1 MSPSHKC
8 HSKQNFLHWQLLFI
22 LHLLVSFAIHHASS
36 CHISNMRPAC
46 QRNWST
52 QAMMGGESTLTVWW
66 PLTIQVPGTD
76 TALRRRE
83 RFNHFEKVKVVVRVI
98 AMECRTG
105 AWGWRRVFSLY
116 LWGSKSVCSIP
127 AAICELRSLF
137 QSIEGT
143 LGIPK
148 IPPNTITKYHKV
160 PQATQVSPNVFGT
173 LIIFL
178 MSLVCVKIGP
188 QKNQAMPI
196 H

>member
-1 MSPSHKC
+1 MIIHLDEGTTEEYDEIKYKLYPCKMYIIYNHCSMSPSHKC

-98 AMECRTG
+98 AMECRTMSELEVG
-105 AWGWRRVFSLY
+105 E
-116 LWGSKSVCSIP
+116 GSSVCTCG
-127 AAICELRSLF
+127 AQKVYVRSLRP
-137 QSIEGT
+137 S
-143 LGIPK
+143 
-148 IPPNTITKYHKV
+148 
-160 PQATQVSPNVFGT
+160 VSCDICF
-173 LIIFL
+173 
-178 MSLVCVKIGP
+178 S
-188 QKNQAMPI
+188 Q
-196 H
+196 